1 MNGRQVLSALA
12 AVTAM
17 LAADTATAG
26 QASNDGDLVGLDDL
40 LARIGAANLPTG
52 IGVLAGHVEFADAEG
67 DYGPNQALNQ
77 YVGKTFVAN
86 SGPTGTNAHANNVGF
101 NYYGNTL
108 SIAPGITTINLW
120 EANAW
125 ITAGFLRT
133 NTGLDPTAAPAGLKL
148 INHSWLAT
156 YGTNALNNNALRRG
170 DFVMNRDDLL
180 MMVGVDNDESGI
192 PDDGINVPLFNHV
205 YNGISVGVTDGSH
218 MNDATLAGIDG
229 AGRMQPVIVA
239 PGSKTSWAIPVVAAG
254 AALMVETARTT
265 PALAGNPAAERG
277 EVIKAVLLAGASHRA
292 GWTNLPATSG
302 PDRGIT
308 SQPLDDVYGAD
319 TLDVNV
325 SHLVL
330 TGGEH
335 DAAASVPPAANA
347 PHAGWDLV
355 SVGLGESRYWRL
367 SICRLAVEASFL
379 VTWHRQ
385 VQSPFGNADW
395 AVADFDLIL
404 WRVDDR
410 GQTVTLVGD
419 AGLPW
424 FAEGNVVSS
433 SVVDNI
439 EHVFVRD
446 LAAGEYVL
454 ELRRIDGLASYPAWD
469 AAVAWHL
476 PPSSIAGDL
485 DGDCIVGISD
495 FLGLLAAWGPC
506 PAPCPPAC
514 PADLDGDCEVGIGDF
529 LLLLANWG

>member
-1 MNGRQVLSALA
+1 MNARHAIYALV
-12 AVTAM
+12 AVTA
-17 LAADTATAG
+17 LLGVDTAPAG

-40 LARIGAANLPTG
+40 LARIGVTNLPTG
-52 IGVLAGHVEFADAEG
+52 SGVLVGHVEFGDAEG
-67 DYGPNQALNQ
+67 DYSPNQALNQ
-77 YVGKTFVAN
+77 YTGKTFIAN
-86 SGPTGTNAHANNVGF
+86 SGPTGTNAHANNVGY

-125 ITAGFLRT
+125 ITNGFLRS
-133 NTGLDPTAAPAGLKL
+133 NTALPPVAAPAGLKL
-148 INHSWLAT
+148 INHSWIAT
-156 YGTNALNNNALRRG
+156 FGANTPNNNALRRG
-170 DFVMNRDDLL
+170 DFVMTRDNLL
-180 MMVGVDNDESGI
+180 MMVGVDNDEPGI
-192 PDDGINVPLFNHV
+192 QTDNINVPLYNHV
-205 YNGISVGVTDGSH
+205 YNGISVGVTDGTH

-229 AGRMQPVIVA
+229 PGRMLPVIVA
-239 PGSKTSWAIPVVAAG
+239 PGTKTSWAIPVVAAG

-265 PALAGNPAAERG
+265 PALSGNPAAERG
-277 EVIKAVLLAGASHRA
+277 EVIKAILLAGASHRVD
-292 GWTNLPATSG
+292 WTNNPVLSG

-335 DAAASVPPAANA
+335 DAAISPPAVANA

-355 SVGLGESRYWRL
+355 SVGLGESRYWRV
-367 SICRLAVEASFL
+367 SVCRLAAEVSLL

-404 WRVDDR
+404 WRVDGK

-419 AGLPW
+419 AGLPY
-424 FAEGNVVSS
+424 FADGNVVSEG
-433 SVVDNI
+433 VVDNI
-439 EHVFVRD
+439 EHVFVRE
-446 LAAGEYVL
+446 LAAGDYVL
-454 ELRRIDGLASYPAWD
+454 ELRRVDGLASYPTWD

-476 PPSSIAGDL
+476 PPTSIVGDL

-495 FLGLLAAWGPC
+495 FLGLLANWGPC

-514 PADLDGDCEVGIGDF
+514 PADLDGDCEVGISDF

>member
-1 MNGRQVLSALA
+1 MNAKFPLCALV
-12 AVTAM
+12 AVTAI
-17 LAADTATAG
+17 LAADTAPAG
-26 QASNDGDLVGLDDL
+26 QATNDGDLVGLDDL
-40 LARIGAANLPTG
+40 LARIGAANMPTG
-52 IGVLAGHVEFADAEG
+52 SGVLAGHVEFADAEG

-77 YVGKTFVAN
+77 YAGKTFIAN

-125 ITAGFLRT
+125 IAAGFLRS
-133 NTGLDPTAAPAGLKL
+133 NTALDPTTVPAGLKL
-148 INHSWLAT
+148 INHSWIAT
-156 YGTNALNNNALRRG
+156 YGSNTPNNNALRRG

-192 PDDGINVPLFNHV
+192 QGDDINVPLFNHV
-205 YNGISVGVTDGSH
+205 YNGISVGVADGSH
-218 MNDATLAGIDG
+218 MNDPTLAGIDG
-229 AGRMQPVIVA
+229 PGRMLPVIVA
-239 PGSKTSWAIPVVAAG
+239 PGTKTSWAIPVVAAG

-277 EVIKAVLLAGASHRA
+277 EVIKAILLAAAFHRVD
-292 GWTNLPATSG
+292 WTNNPVTSG

-325 SHLVL
+325 SHLIL

-335 DAAASVPPAANA
+335 DAAATPPPAANA

-355 SVGLGESRYWRL
+355 SVGLGESRYWRV
-367 SICRLAVEASFL
+367 SVCRLAAEVSFL

-385 VQSPFGNADW
+385 VQSPFGNGNW

-404 WRVDDR
+404 WRVD
-410 GQTVTLVGD
+410 GQGKTVTLVGD
-419 AGLPW
+419 AGLPY
-424 FAEGNVVSS
+424 FADGNVVSA

-439 EHVFVRD
+439 EHVFVRE
-446 LAAGEYVL
+446 LAAGDYVL
-454 ELRRIDGLASYPAWD
+454 ELRRLDGLTSYPAWD

-476 PPSSIAGDL
+476 PSSSIAGDL
-485 DGDCIVGISD
+485 DGDCVVGITD

-506 PAPCPPAC
+506 PAPCPPTC
-514 PADLDGDCEVGIGDF
+514 VADLDGDCEVGISDF

>member
-1 MNGRQVLSALA
+1 MSGRPVISALVA
-12 AVTAM
+12 LGAM
-17 LAADTATAG
+17 LATDAAPAG

-40 LARIGAANLPTG
+40 LARVGAANLPTG
-52 IGVLAGHVEFADAEG
+52 SGVLAGHVEFGDAEG

-77 YVGKTFVAN
+77 YVGKTFIAN

-101 NYYGNTL
+101 NYYGNTF

-120 EANAW
+120 EAGAW
-125 ITAGFLRT
+125 ITNGFLRS
-133 NTGLDPTAAPAGLKL
+133 NTGLDPVPVPSGLKL
-148 INHSWLAT
+148 INHSWLASFQV
-156 YGTNALNNNALRRG
+156 NAQDNNALRRG

-180 MMVGVDNDESGI
+180 MINGVDNDESGL
-192 PDDGINVPLFNHV
+192 PDDDINAPLFNHV

-229 AGRMQPVIVA
+229 TGRMLPVIVA
-239 PGSKTSWAIPVVAAG
+239 PGSKTSWATPVVAAG

-265 PALAGNPAAERG
+265 PALLDNPAAERG
-277 EVIKAVLLAGASHRA
+277 EVIKAILLAGANHRV
-292 GWTNLPATSG
+292 GWTNNPVTSG

-335 DAAASVPPAANA
+335 DAAASPPAATNA
-347 PHAGWDLV
+347 PHAGWDLA

-367 SICRLAVEASFL
+367 SVCRLAAEVSLLA
-379 VTWHRQ
+379 TWHRQ
-385 VQSPFGNADW
+385 VQSPFGDADW

-404 WRVDDR
+404 WRVDGK

-424 FAEGNVVSS
+424 FAEGNVVSAGG
-433 SVVDNI
+433 VDNI
-439 EHVFVRD
+439 EHVFVHV
-446 LAAGEYVL
+446 LAAGDDVL
-454 ELRRIDGLASYPAWD
+454 ELRRIDGLTSYPAWD
-469 AAVAWHL
+469 AAVAWH
-476 PPSSIAGDL
+476 P
-485 DGDCIVGISD
+485 
-495 FLGLLAAWGPC
+495 LLVIHRTVTHRG
-506 PAPCPPAC
+506 
-514 PADLDGDCEVGIGDF
+514 
-529 LLLLANWG
+529 